1 MLLSLLLASFI
12 GATATADRV
21 VVTSGRVVYDAFG
34 RAVKVYHPTVD
45 TDSVYDF
52 IAAIDAVDPTI
63 TKYDVLD
70 RPVRVI
76 YPDGTETNTSY
87 RVEGHAL
94 VTHVTDA
101 LSNETETHV
110 SGSGRTLKSIRF
122 DGPEQIVTQFT
133 YDGIGRLVEVLD
145 ADTNVTVSEY
155 DMGDRRVR
163 VSHPASGETTF
174 TYDVLG
180 NVLTRQTANL
190 RDSALFIEYGYDR
203 GRLVSVNYP
212 EHPENNV
219 RYYYGGANDPDNA
232 KGRLCLRLDATGGE
246 QYAYDNMGNVKETVR
261 TVTVPNE
268 DVGTFKTEF
277 EYDSFGKLLSLT
289 YPDGEKVCYWYDG
302 SGQLTEVY
310 VKERKNGYRYV
321 EEIGYDKF
329 GDRVYMRYGNG
340 AETEY
345 AYNDEMRR
353 LDSLSLASP
362 HTTMKRIYGYDAV
375 GNILSVTNS
384 GTGLLHNSPV
394 SHTYVYDNL
403 YRLTEAHGTTGSAQ
417 TGYDLAMSYDNMYR
431 ITGKTQDIRQTGIQ
445 FAGTLNA
452 GYDLSYAYDR
462 TPGRRFRMSSV
473 SDVNYRTVGDPEDG
487 DYIDEEHFYEYDPNG
502 NILHV
507 NTGRWKRDGVER
519 ELSRE
524 EKFRWDEE
532 NRLMAI
538 SQDGYVSNY
547 WYDGDGERV
556 IKEHGGNQAVF
567 VNSEQDGVL
576 TDTRQFTI
584 YPSAYLTVH
593 NGSWYTKHV
602 YIGSERIASRMGTM
616 LDALSET
623 LEANAILAGENV
635 FEDMDYDDRCDT
647 LARVMRS
654 NYAYFDLPYN
664 GYNRHGEEMV
674 STPPRSGDPGI
685 LGAGGARHYWM
696 LADADA
702 ADADTEGGEGGG
714 PSRGPRRA
722 ENVNYNGNRYF
733 YHSDHLGSSS
743 LITDASGNV
752 TQQID
757 YLPYGEVFLEKRADV
772 DYHTPYRFNGKELD
786 EETGLYYYGAR
797 YMNPRLSIWYGTDP
811 LEEKNYNLSSYC
823 FVSGNPM
830 RRIDVT
836 GLTDY
841 DINGKT
847 MRIDDGHDN
856 LKMEVGTIDFN
867 KLQTYFNQDICL
879 YESFMNELSV
889 QNGYV
894 TTSSYLDAESSS
906 GYGVIVMS
914 HVPYGKSY
922 SEWSI
927 ENRSKLSPYFGAL
940 NYAKSF
946 VNALIKQSD
955 NINIG
960 DNGKWYFRQNSGR
973 IFYSNQYV
981 KTTPASI
988 KYSGLIK
995 GANRIGGT
1003 IAIASSGYDIYQ
1015 GYVQDGNRF
1024 GYNAQVQTAG
1034 AIGGFAM
1041 GALGAKIGAEF
1052 GAGVGVYFGGV
1063 GAVPG
1068 GIIGG
1073 IVGGTV
1079 FSILGSDQGQQ
1090 IAKSIIK

>member
-1 MLLSLLLASFI
+1 MLLSLLLASSV
-12 GATATADRV
+12 GATATADKV

-34 RAVKVYHPTVD
+34 RAVATYHPTVD

-52 IAAIDAVDPTI
+52 IAAIDTVDPTC
-63 TKYDVLD
+63 TTYDILD
-70 RPVRVI
+70 RPVRVV

-101 LSNETETHV
+101 LGNETETHV
-110 SGSGRTLKSIRF
+110 SGSGRTLKSIQF
-122 DGPEQIVTQFT
+122 DGTEQIVTQFT

-163 VSHPASGETTF
+163 VTHPASGETTF
-174 TYDVLG
+174 TYDALG

-203 GRLVSVNYP
+203 GRLISVNYP

-219 RYYYGGANDPDNA
+219 RYYYGGANDQDNA

-246 QYAYDNMGNVKETVR
+246 QYGYDNMGNVKETVR

-362 HTTMKRIYGYDAV
+362 HTTLKRIYGYDAV

-417 TGYDLAMSYDNMYR
+417 TGYDLSMSYDNMYR
-431 ITGKTQDIRQTGIQ
+431 ITGKTQGIRQTGIQ

-452 GYDLSYAYDR
+452 GYDLAYSYDR

-473 SDVNYRTVGDPEDG
+473 SDVNYRTVGAPEDG
-487 DYIDEEHFYEYDPNG
+487 DYIDEEHFYAYDPNG

-547 WYDGDGERV
+547 WYDADGERV

-593 NGSWYTKHV
+593 NGSWYTKHI

-616 LDALSET
+616 LVDDLSET
-623 LEANAILAGENV
+623 FEANAILAGENV
-635 FEDMDYDDRCDT
+635 FEEIDYDGQCDT

-664 GYNRHGEEMV
+664 GENRHGEEMV
-674 STPPRSGDPGI
+674 STPPQSGDPGI
-685 LGAGGARHYWM
+685 LGTGGARHYWM

-714 PSRGPRRA
+714 PTRGPRRA

-752 TQQID
+752 TQQLD
-757 YLPYGEVFLEKRADV
+757 YLPYGEVFLEKRSQDPDV
-772 DYHTPYRFNGKELD
+772 DYFTPYKFNGKELD

-797 YMNPRLSIWYGTDP
+797 YMNPRLSIWYGCDP
-811 LEEKNYNLSSYC
+811 RQEDNLFASSYSFC
-823 FVSGNPM
+823 NGNPIM
-830 RRIDVT
+830 RVDNDGEFWDVVWDVGNVVYDVGSAIYHHAKGDHKAARGNWADAGADALAAVVPFVPAGT
-836 GLTDY
+836 TKVIKGGTKVAKGLDKVSETRKGLKNSKA
-841 DINGKT
+841 ISEGRKFEKAELNKTKKSGKNVSSQT
-847 MRIDDGHDN
+847 RLVPQNKKGNVKGNRTNADQLIKNDDGTY
-856 LKMEVGTIDFN
+856 TIVET
-867 KLQTYFNQDICL
+867 KRSSATRLSKGQKAAQD
-879 YESFMNELSV
+879 
-889 QNGYV
+889 
-894 TTSSYLDAESSS
+894 
-906 GYGVIVMS
+906 
-914 HVPYGKSY
+914 HVK
-922 SEWSI
+922 
-927 ENRSKLSPYFGAL
+927 
-940 NYAKSF
+940 
-946 VNALIKQSD
+946 
-955 NINIG
+955 
-960 DNGKWYFRQNSGR
+960 
-973 IFYSNQYV
+973 
-981 KTTPASI
+981 
-988 KYSGLIK
+988 
-995 GANRIGGT
+995 
-1003 IAIASSGYDIYQ
+1003 
-1015 GYVQDGNRF
+1015 DGNGVFEVRSNRPKQ
-1024 GYNAQVQTAG
+1024 GLSKGQ
-1034 AIGGFAM
+1034 
-1041 GALGAKIGAEF
+1041 KI
-1052 GAGVGVYFGGV
+1052 VVKDYQRV
-1063 GAVPG
+1063 NKH
-1068 GIIGG
+1068 
-1073 IVGGTV
+1073 
-1079 FSILGSDQGQQ
+1079 DR
-1090 IAKSIIK
+1090 

>member
-1 MLLSLLLASFI
+1 MKQQRYFRYMLLSLLLLASFI

-45 TDSVYDF
+45 TDSVDDF
-52 IAAIDAVDPTI
+52 IAAIDTVDPTI

-101 LSNETETHV
+101 LDNETETHV
-110 SGSGRTLKSIRF
+110 SGSGHTLKSIQF
-122 DGPEQIVTQFT
+122 DGSEQIVTQFT

-203 GRLVSVNYP
+203 GRLISVNYP

-219 RYYYGGANDPDNA
+219 RYYYGGANDQDNA

-384 GTGLLHNSPV
+384 GTGLLHDSPV
-394 SHTYVYDNL
+394 SHAYVYDNL

-417 TGYDLAMSYDNMYR
+417 TGYDLAMSYDKMYR
-431 ITGKTQDIRQTGIQ
+431 ITGKTQSLRQTGIQ

-462 TPGRRFRMSSV
+462 APGRRFRMSSV

-502 NILHV
+502 NIIRV
-507 NTGRWKRDGVER
+507 NTSRMRADGSDR
-519 ELSRE
+519 ELTRE
-524 EKFRWDEE
+524 ERFRWDEE

-616 LDALSET
+616 LNALSET
-623 LEANAILAGENV
+623 FEANAILAGENV

-674 STPPRSGDPGI
+674 STPPQSGDPGI
-685 LGAGGARHYWM
+685 LGAGGVRHYWM

-702 ADADTEGGEGGG
+702 ADADGEGGG

-743 LITDASGNV
+743 LVTNDSGNV
-752 TQQID
+752 TQQLD
-757 YLPYGEVFLEKRADV
+757 YLPYGEVFLEKRSDV

-797 YMNPRLSIWYGTDP
+797 YMNPRLSIWYGVDP
-811 LEEKNYNLSSYC
+811 ISSY
-823 FVSGNPM
+823 NPLNSENYL
-830 RRIDVT
+830 DGEHNGGVFN
-836 GLTDY
+836 LKNLNPYSYCY
-841 DINGKT
+841 DSPVVLLDPNGKQIVAVHGT
-847 MRIDDGHDN
+847 WSDPSTWKDKNGIIDYVHKKFFNNPAISDFDFKWDAGNFRIYRSLAAKKLITRIKN
-856 LKMEVGTIDFN
+856 LRFLYGDELKDEPLTIVAHSHGGNVAIEAINKM
-867 KLQTYFNQDICL
+867 
-879 YESFMNELSV
+879 
-889 QNGYV
+889 
-894 TTSSYLDAESSS
+894 
-906 GYGVIVMS
+906 MS
-914 HVPYGKSY
+914 MP
-922 SEWSI
+922 E
-927 ENRSKLSPYFGAL
+927 F
-940 NYAKSF
+940 
-946 VNALIKQSD
+946 D
-955 NINIG
+955 NIQINLLTI
-960 DNGKWYFRQNSGR
+960 N
-973 IFYSNQYV
+973 
-981 KTTPASI
+981 TPVRDDYQLNAAALQRVVHVNVYDPSDPVQ
-988 KYSGLIK
+988 SH
-995 GANRIGGT
+995 GGHSF
-1003 IAIASSGYDIYQ
+1003 IIIPQ
-1015 GYVQDGNRF
+1015 
-1024 GYNAQVQTAG
+1024 
-1034 AIGGFAM
+1034 
-1041 GALGAKIGAEF
+1041 KI
-1052 GAGVGVYFGGV
+1052 
-1063 GAVPG
+1063 P
-1068 GIIGG
+1068 
-1073 IVGGTV
+1073 
-1079 FSILGSDQGQQ
+1079 SILKPTGEYGPAGRTFPNARNIEVNHPQNFFHDYHNSHNRVYDWNN
-1090 IAKSIIK
+1090 K

>member
-1 MLLSLLLASFI
+1 MKYFLSLYSYDKAFRYIFLSLLLLASFI

-87 RVEGHAL
+87 RVEDHAL

-110 SGSGRTLKSIRF
+110 SGSGHTLKSIQF
-122 DGPEQIVTQFT
+122 DGTEQIVTQFT

-174 TYDVLG
+174 TYDALG

-203 GRLVSVNYP
+203 GRLISVNYP
-212 EHPENNV
+212 EHPENDV
-219 RYYYGGANDPDNA
+219 RYYYGGANDQDNA

-246 QYAYDNMGNVKETVR
+246 QYAYDDMGNVKETVR

-310 VKERKNGYRYV
+310 VKERNKGYRYV

-362 HTTMKRIYGYDAV
+362 HTTLKRIYGYDAV
-375 GNILSVTNS
+375 GNITSVTNS
-384 GTGLLHNSPV
+384 GTGLLHDFPV

-417 TGYDLAMSYDNMYR
+417 TGYDLSMSYDNMYR

-487 DYIDEEHFYEYDPNG
+487 DRINEEHFYDYDPNG
-502 NILHV
+502 NIIRV
-507 NTGRWKRDGVER
+507 NTSRMRADGGDRER
-519 ELSRE
+519 TRE
-524 EKFRWDEE
+524 ERFRWDEE

-593 NGSWYTKHV
+593 NGSWYTKHI

-616 LDALSET
+616 LVDDLSET
-623 LEANAILAGENV
+623 FEANAILAGENV
-635 FEDMDYDDRCDT
+635 LEEIDYDGQCDT

-664 GYNRHGEEMV
+664 GYNRHADEMV
-674 STPPRSGDPGI
+674 STPPQSGDPGI
-685 LGAGGARHYWM
+685 LDTGGARHYWM

-752 TQQID
+752 TQQLD
-757 YLPYGEVFLEKRADV
+757 YLPYGEVFLEKRANV
-772 DYHTPYRFNGKELD
+772 DYSTPYKFNGKELD

-797 YMNPRLSIWYGTDP
+797 YMNPRLSIWYATDY
-811 LEEKNYNLSSYC
+811 LEELDNKVSTYAYCHANPVNLIDDDGMKDKAFMLGKDKPITIKEGTSTIFFQNGRIIDNEMAKIAYNCHSYAWENSQGDPSDPKNRWLVKHGVLKWDEDPSNNMVGYTQLDFNSPNIIGDRVIYYYDSNQNGRYDKGENIVHSAIVDAVDKEGNTTIVRAKMGQEGISYNHPRAKNYY
-823 FVSGNPM
+823 
-830 RRIDVT
+830 
-836 GLTDY
+836 
-841 DINGKT
+841 
-847 MRIDDGHDN
+847 
-856 LKMEVGTIDFN
+856 EGT
-867 KLQTYFNQDICL
+867 
-879 YESFMNELSV
+879 SR
-889 QNGYV
+889 
-894 TTSSYLDAESSS
+894 A
-906 GYGVIVMS
+906 
-914 HVPYGKSY
+914 
-922 SEWSI
+922 
-927 ENRSKLSPYFGAL
+927 
-940 NYAKSF
+940 
-946 VNALIKQSD
+946 
-955 NINIG
+955 
-960 DNGKWYFRQNSGR
+960 YFRKQLNHVSVNMEKIIAPR
-973 IFYSNQYV
+973 DATYV
-981 KTTPASI
+981 APKHP
-988 KYSGLIK
+988 
-995 GANRIGGT
+995 
-1003 IAIASSGYDIYQ
+1003 
-1015 GYVQDGNRF
+1015 
-1024 GYNAQVQTAG
+1024 
-1034 AIGGFAM
+1034 
-1041 GALGAKIGAEF
+1041 
-1052 GAGVGVYFGGV
+1052 
-1063 GAVPG
+1063 
-1068 GIIGG
+1068 
-1073 IVGGTV
+1073 IV
-1079 FSILGSDQGQQ
+1079 ILNDSE
-1090 IAKSIIK
+1090 

>member
-1 MLLSLLLASFI
+1 M
-12 GATATADRV
+12 
-21 VVTSGRVVYDAFG
+21 VTSGRVVYDPFG
-34 RAVKVYHPTVD
+34 RAVATYHPTVD
-45 TDSVYDF
+45 TDSVDDF
-52 IAAIDAVDPTI
+52 IAAIDTVDPTQ
-63 TKYDVLD
+63 TEYDVLD
-70 RPVRVI
+70 RPVRVT
-76 YPDGTETNTSY
+76 YPDGTETNTTYS
-87 RVEGHAL
+87 VVDHAL

-101 LSNETETHV
+101 LGNETETHV
-110 SGSGRTLKSIRF
+110 SGSGRTLKSIQY
-122 DGPEQIVTQFT
+122 DGSEQIVTQFT
-133 YDGIGRLVEVLD
+133 YDGIGRLVEVMD

-203 GRLVSVNYP
+203 GRLISVNYP
-212 EHPENNV
+212 EHPENDV
-219 RYYYGGANDPDNA
+219 RYYYGGANAPDNA

-246 QYAYDNMGNVKETVR
+246 QYGYDNMGNVKETVR

-289 YPDGEKVCYWYDG
+289 YPDGEKLCYWYDG
-302 SGQLTEVY
+302 SGQLTEIY
-310 VKERKNGYRYV
+310 VKERHNGYRYV
-321 EEIGYDKF
+321 QEIGYDKF
-329 GDRVYMRYGNG
+329 GDRIYMKYGNG

-353 LDSLSLASP
+353 LDSLSLASSGY
-362 HTTMKRIYGYDAV
+362 TLKRTYGYDDV
-375 GNILSVTNS
+375 GNITSTSVAAS
-384 GTGLLHNSPV
+384 GTLLYTPV
-394 SHTYVYDNL
+394 SHTYGYDNL
-403 YRLTEAHGTTGSAQ
+403 YRLTEAHGNFGNTE

-431 ITGKTQDIRQTGIQ
+431 ITGKTQSIRQTGIQ

-473 SDVNYRTVGDPEDG
+473 SDVNYRTVGAPEDG

-616 LDALSET
+616 LVDELSET
-623 LEANAILAGENV
+623 FEANAILAGENV
-635 FEDMDYDDRCDT
+635 LEEIDYDGQCDT

-664 GYNRHGEEMV
+664 GENRHGDEMV
-674 STPPRSGDPGI
+674 STPPQSGDPGI
-685 LGAGGARHYWM
+685 LNAGGARHYWM

-702 ADADTEGGEGGG
+702 ADADGEGGG

-743 LITDASGNV
+743 LVTNDSGNV
-752 TQQID
+752 TQQLD
-757 YLPYGEVFLEKRADV
+757 YLPYGEVFLEKRSDV

-797 YMNPRLSIWYGTDP
+797 YMNPRLSIWYGCDP
-811 LEEKNYNLSSYC
+811 QHEEYPDVSSYNYC
-823 FVSGNPM
+823 MGNPIIF
-830 RRIDVT
+830 ID
-836 GLTDY
+836 
-841 DINGKT
+841 
-847 MRIDDGHDN
+847 
-856 LKMEVGTIDFN
+856 
-867 KLQTYFNQDICL
+867 
-879 YESFMNELSV
+879 
-889 QNGYV
+889 QNGQGPGWNRFTGGLRMV
-894 TTSSYLDAESSS
+894 GGGLQIIA
-906 GYGVIVMS
+906 GAAGGV
-914 HVPYGKSY
+914 
-922 SEWSI
+922 
-927 ENRSKLSPYFGAL
+927 
-940 NYAKSF
+940 
-946 VNALIKQSD
+946 
-955 NINIG
+955 
-960 DNGKWYFRQNSGR
+960 
-973 IFYSNQYV
+973 
-981 KTTPASI
+981 
-988 KYSGLIK
+988 
-995 GANRIGGT
+995 
-1003 IAIASSGYDIYQ
+1003 ASSW
-1015 GYVQDGNRF
+1015 
-1024 GYNAQVQTAG
+1024 T
-1034 AIGGFAM
+1034 
-1041 GALGAKIGAEF
+1041 
-1052 GAGVGVYFGGV
+1052 GV
-1063 GAVPG
+1063 GAVVG
-1068 GIIGG
+1068 GIAVVHGADDFQAGARQLWTGNETESFTYRGIRASAKFAGADDKTANNIATFSDIGLSL
-1073 IVGGTV
+1073 VGGGGSAFKV
-1079 FSILGSDQGQQ
+1079 FSKGSKIAEFTVEQRKFDYFFGRVVTGQLHSVQRSAQNLKDLTTLGVKSEKQLTK
-1090 IAKSIIK
+1090 IFAKTLAEGTEVSRNTTKYGTTINKVIKIGKKGEIQTSFFYEGGNLSKTPKVITIIPKVYKVK

>member
-1 MLLSLLLASFI
+1 MKQQRYIRYKLLSLLLLASFI

-21 VVTSGRVVYDAFG
+21 VVTSGRVVYDPFG

-45 TDSVYDF
+45 TDSVDDF

-70 RPVRVI
+70 RPVRVT
-76 YPDGTETNTSY
+76 YPDGTETNTTYS
-87 RVEGHAL
+87 VVDHAL

-110 SGSGRTLKSIRF
+110 SDSGHTLKSIQF
-122 DGPEQIVTQFT
+122 DGSEQIVTQFT

-174 TYDVLG
+174 SYDALG

-203 GRLVSVNYP
+203 GRLVSVSYP
-212 EHPENNV
+212 EHPENDV
-219 RYYYGGANDPDNA
+219 RYYYGDANSEDNA

-362 HTTMKRIYGYDAV
+362 HTTLKRIYGYDDV

-384 GTGLLHNSPV
+384 GTGLLYTPPV

-403 YRLTEAHGTTGSAQ
+403 YRLTEAHGTTGTPQ
-417 TGYDLAMSYDNMYR
+417 TGYDLSMSYDNMYR
-431 ITGKTQDIRQTGIQ
+431 ITGKTQSLRQTGIQ

-452 GYDLSYAYDR
+452 GYDLAYAYDR

-567 VNSEQDGVL
+567 VNSEQNGVL

-584 YPSAYLTVH
+584 YPSAYLVVH

-616 LDALSET
+616 SVDDLSET
-623 LEANAILAGENV
+623 FEANAILAGENV
-635 FEDMDYDDRCDT
+635 LEEIDYDGKCDT

-702 ADADTEGGEGGG
+702 ADADGEGGA

-743 LITDASGNV
+743 LVTDASGNV
-752 TQQID
+752 TQQLD
-757 YLPYGEVFLEKRADV
+757 YLPYGEVFLEKRSDV
-772 DYHTPYRFNGKELD
+772 DYHTPYKFNGKELD

-797 YMNPRLSIWYGTDP
+797 YMNPRLSIWYATDP
-811 LEEKNYNLSSYC
+811 LEEKYPTSSSHAYC
-823 FVSGNPM
+823 LGNP
-830 RRIDVT
+830 
-836 GLTDY
+836 L
-841 DINGKT
+841 
-847 MRIDDGHDN
+847 
-856 LKMEVGTIDFN
+856 
-867 KLQTYFNQDICL
+867 
-879 YESFMNELSV
+879 
-889 QNGYV
+889 
-894 TTSSYLDAESSS
+894 SYLDYNGMDTINVTYNDRTQKWSYSKPILS
-906 GYGVIVMS
+906 KGDNVFRINVDGRIGYATFKS
-914 HVPYGKSY
+914 EKYGKKVSFLNLY
-922 SEWSI
+922 VDPSNDGYTLGIYHVEGSDAKGATGFYVTPGGDASNVVGS
-927 ENRSKLSPYFGAL
+927 NRRVEEGIYPMTTPGNSGKWRQPGLGGEVIKRGIKIHFGSDNPRKWTDGCFVL
-940 NYAKSF
+940 FPDYEMRNGNIIINKAKSQEQLRAF
-946 VNALIKQSD
+946 DAVLGASRVYNYIYK
-955 NINIG
+955 
-960 DNGKWYFRQNSGR
+960 NGS
-973 IFYSNQYV
+973 
-981 KTTPASI
+981 
-988 KYSGLIK
+988 
-995 GANRIGGT
+995 RIGASFDKQLHRT
-1003 IAIASSGYDIYQ
+1003 ISVLTLFKEWQ
-1015 GYVQDGNRF
+1015 R
-1024 GYNAQVQTAG
+1024 
-1034 AIGGFAM
+1034 
-1041 GALGAKIGAEF
+1041 K
-1052 GAGVGVYFGGV
+1052 
-1063 GAVPG
+1063 
-1068 GIIGG
+1068 
-1073 IVGGTV
+1073 
-1079 FSILGSDQGQQ
+1079 
-1090 IAKSIIK
+1090 

>member
-1 MLLSLLLASFI
+1 MSKIRIHIRYIFLLLLLASFI
-12 GATATADRV
+12 DATATADRV

-45 TDSVYDF
+45 TDSVDDF
-52 IAAIDAVDPTI
+52 IAAIDTVDPTQ
-63 TKYDVLD
+63 TEYDVLD
-70 RPVRVI
+70 RPVRVT
-76 YPDGTETNTSY
+76 YPDGTETNTTYS
-87 RVEGHAL
+87 VVDHAL

-101 LSNETETHV
+101 LGNETETHV
-110 SGSGRTLKSIRF
+110 SGSGRTLKSIQY
-122 DGPEQIVTQFT
+122 DGSEQIVTQFT
-133 YDGIGRLVEVLD
+133 YDGIGRLVEVMD

-203 GRLVSVNYP
+203 GRLISVNYP

-219 RYYYGGANDPDNA
+219 RYYYGGANDQDNA

-353 LDSLSLASP
+353 LDSLSLTSP
-362 HTTMKRIYGYDAV
+362 HTTLKRTYGYDDV
-375 GNILSVTNS
+375 GNITSTSVAAS
-384 GTGLLHNSPV
+384 GTLLYAPV

-403 YRLTEAHGTTGSAQ
+403 YRLTEAHGNFGNTE

-431 ITGKTQDIRQTGIQ
+431 ITGKTQSIRQTGIQ

-452 GYDLSYAYDR
+452 GYDLSYSYDR

-473 SDVNYRTVGDPEDG
+473 SDVNYRTVGAPEDG

-576 TDTRQFTI
+576 TDTHQFTI

-602 YIGSERIASRMGTM
+602 YIGSERISSRMGTM
-616 LDALSET
+616 LDDWLSET
-623 LEANAILAGENV
+623 FEANAILAGENV
-635 FEDMDYDDRCDT
+635 LEEIDYDGQCDT

-664 GYNRHGEEMV
+664 GENRHGEEMV
-674 STPPRSGDPGI
+674 STPPR
-685 LGAGGARHYWM
+685 GGATGSSGGLGSSSGPRHYWM
-696 LADADA
+696 LGDSGDEATDIS
-702 ADADTEGGEGGG
+702 GEGGG

-752 TQQID
+752 TQQLD
-757 YLPYGEVFLEKRADV
+757 YLPYGEVFLEKRANV
-772 DYHTPYRFNGKELD
+772 DYHTPYKFNGKELD

-811 LEEKNYNLSSYC
+811 LEEKFPN
-823 FVSGNPM
+823 
-830 RRIDVT
+830 
-836 GLTDY
+836 
-841 DINGKT
+841 
-847 MRIDDGHDN
+847 
-856 LKMEVGTIDFN
+856 
-867 KLQTYFNQDICL
+867 
-879 YESFMNELSV
+879 
-889 QNGYV
+889 
-894 TTSSYLDAESSS
+894 TSSYTYCINNPVLFADYRGLTIDEASKIEWNTMVDKINGELNQLIETNLGDESKEIMTRINYLKDLMYGLKYIEEESTMVYELKSYFS
-906 GYGVIVMS
+906 GRGGLFYDPKNGHLIVQYYGVENFVHEIVHGIQFEVGDIIFYKHDDNMGLRDAMLIDIYDELIAYRYQYS
-914 HVPYGKSY
+914 LNPSSLKGISPVMLNSIDDIDKKWLISISY
-922 SEWSI
+922 
-927 ENRSKLSPYFGAL
+927 
-940 NYAKSF
+940 
-946 VNALIKQSD
+946 
-955 NINIG
+955 
-960 DNGKWYFRQNSGR
+960 NGKLLYNPNTNDRMG
-973 IFYSNQYV
+973 I
-981 KTTPASI
+981 I
-988 KYSGLIK
+988 
-995 GANRIGGT
+995 RIG
-1003 IAIASSGYDIYQ
+1003 IDNFSK
-1015 GYVQDGNRF
+1015 F
-1024 GYNAQVQTAG
+1024 YNAYPNLYKKYPKLQFDLDDF
-1034 AIGGFAM
+1034 IYRF
-1041 GALGAKIGAEF
+1041 
-1052 GAGVGVYFGGV
+1052 
-1063 GAVPG
+1063 PHN
-1068 GIIGG
+1068 
-1073 IVGGTV
+1073 
-1079 FSILGSDQGQQ
+1079 
-1090 IAKSIIK
+1090 

>member
-1 MLLSLLLASFI
+1 MDRNASHIRYKLLSLLLLASFI

-34 RAVKVYHPTVD
+34 RAVKVFHPTVD
-45 TDSVYDF
+45 TDSVDDF
-52 IAAIDAVDPTI
+52 IAAIDTVDPTI

-87 RVEGHAL
+87 RVEDHAL

-110 SGSGRTLKSIRF
+110 SGSGHTLKSIQF
-122 DGPEQIVTQFT
+122 DGAEQIVTQFT
-133 YDGIGRLVEVLD
+133 YDGIGRLVEILD

-203 GRLVSVNYP
+203 GRLVSVSYP
-212 EHPENNV
+212 EHPENDV
-219 RYYYGGANDPDNA
+219 RYYYGGANSEDNA

-362 HTTMKRIYGYDAV
+362 HTTLKRIYGYDAV

-384 GTGLLHNSPV
+384 GTGLLHNFPV

-417 TGYDLAMSYDNMYR
+417 TGYDLSMSYDNMYR
-431 ITGKTQDIRQTGIQ
+431 ITGKTQDIRQTDIQ

-452 GYDLSYAYDR
+452 GYDLAYAYDR

-502 NILHV
+502 NIIRV
-507 NTGRWKRDGVER
+507 NTSRMRADGSDR
-519 ELSRE
+519 ELTRE
-524 EKFRWDEE
+524 ERFRWDEE

-547 WYDGDGERV
+547 WYDSDGERV

-567 VNSEQDGVL
+567 VNSAQDGVL

-593 NGSWYTKHV
+593 NGRWYTKHV

-616 LDALSET
+616 LVDDLSET
-623 LEANAILAGENV
+623 FEANAILAGENV
-635 FEDMDYDDRCDT
+635 FEEIDYDGQCDT

-664 GYNRHGEEMV
+664 GENRHGDEMV
-674 STPPRSGDPGI
+674 STPPQSGAPGI
-685 LGAGGARHYWM
+685 LGTGGPRHYWM
-696 LADADA
+696 LADGDA
-702 ADADTEGGEGGG
+702 ADADTEGGG
-714 PSRGPRRA
+714 PTRGPRRA

-752 TQQID
+752 TQQLD
-757 YLPYGEVFLEKRADV
+757 YLPYGEVFLEKRSDV

-797 YMNPRLSIWYGTDP
+797 YMNPRLSIWYATDP
-811 LEEKNYNLSSYC
+811 LQEKNSDVSSYSYC
-823 FVSGNPM
+823 HNNPCSRFDLDGQYDFEGTIGFFQTYPVIAVFSQESITKNKGMKYDHEIAIQSGMPVMLVDNIQDFADAM
-830 RRIDVT
+830 CELSKMYSSSKAYAINSHGVQDAKTGLMTFFIGSDQID
-836 GLTDY
+836 GLTDVSPLRSGLNNC
-841 DINGKT
+841 DVFIGACRVGGLNG
-847 MRIDDGHDN
+847 DGYG
-856 LKMEVGTIDFN
+856 LI
-867 KLQTYFNQDICL
+867 
-879 YESFMNELSV
+879 ESFSKQTQSRVIAPKDRIRVGYSYDGSDYLNYTLIDKNLVFSNQFSLSV
-889 QNGYV
+889 QGHKTKDITNV
-894 TTSSYLDAESSS
+894 TIDRNRGIAWDSDFNIDYLFNCPNKPFFLD
-906 GYGVIVMS
+906 Y
-914 HVPYGKSY
+914 
-922 SEWSI
+922 
-927 ENRSKLSPYFGAL
+927 
-940 NYAKSF
+940 
-946 VNALIKQSD
+946 
-955 NINIG
+955 
-960 DNGKWYFRQNSGR
+960 
-973 IFYSNQYV
+973 
-981 KTTPASI
+981 
-988 KYSGLIK
+988 
-995 GANRIGGT
+995 
-1003 IAIASSGYDIYQ
+1003 
-1015 GYVQDGNRF
+1015 
-1024 GYNAQVQTAG
+1024 
-1034 AIGGFAM
+1034 
-1041 GALGAKIGAEF
+1041 
-1052 GAGVGVYFGGV
+1052 
-1063 GAVPG
+1063 
-1068 GIIGG
+1068 
-1073 IVGGTV
+1073 
-1079 FSILGSDQGQQ
+1079 
-1090 IAKSIIK
+1090 

>member
-1 MLLSLLLASFI
+1 MWIIKSIVMDRQSRIIRYMVLSLLLLASSV
-12 GATATADRV
+12 GATATADKV
-21 VVTSGRVVYDAFG
+21 VVTSGRVVYDPFG
-34 RAVKVYHPTVD
+34 RAIATYHPTVD
-45 TDSVYDF
+45 TDSVDDF
-52 IAAIDAVDPTI
+52 IAAIDTVDPTC
-63 TKYDVLD
+63 TTYDILD
-70 RPVRVI
+70 RPVRVV

-87 RVEGHAL
+87 RVENHAL

-110 SGSGRTLKSIRF
+110 SGSGHTLKSIQY
-122 DGPEQIVTQFT
+122 DGAEQIVTQFT
-133 YDGIGRLVEVLD
+133 YDGIGRLIEVLD

-155 DMGDRRVR
+155 DMGDRRIR

-174 TYDVLG
+174 SYDALG

-203 GRLVSVNYP
+203 GRLISVNYP
-212 EHPENNV
+212 EHPENDV

-362 HTTMKRIYGYDAV
+362 HTTLKRIYGYDDV
-375 GNILSVTNS
+375 GNITSVTNS
-384 GTGLLHNSPV
+384 GTGLLHDSPV

-431 ITGKTQDIRQTGIQ
+431 ITGKTQGIRQTGIQ

-452 GYDLSYAYDR
+452 GYDLAYAYDR

-473 SDVNYRTVGDPEDG
+473 SDVNYRTVGAPEDG

-584 YPSAYLTVH
+584 YPSAYLVVH

-616 LDALSET
+616 LVDELSET
-623 LEANAILAGENV
+623 FEANAILAGENV
-635 FEDMDYDDRCDT
+635 LEEIDYDGKCDT

-664 GYNRHGEEMV
+664 GENRHGDEMV

-714 PSRGPRRA
+714 PTRGPRRA

-752 TQQID
+752 TQQLD

-772 DYHTPYRFNGKELD
+772 DYHTPYKFNGKELD

-797 YMNPRLSIWYGTDP
+797 YMNPRLSIWYATDP
-811 LEEKNYNLSSYC
+811 SEEKYPDISSYAYC
-823 FVSGNPM
+823 KNNPVIK
-830 RRIDVT
+830 IDPNGADDYRFDKET
-836 GLTDY
+836 GDFLLMKQTDAEADRVLNY
-841 DINGKT
+841 
-847 MRIDDGHDN
+847 H
-856 LKMEVGTIDFN
+856 FN
-867 KLQTYFNQDICL
+867 KKTGKYEPNTKFFQTKTLIDNIEKGILRDGINFKENNNVIPVGG
-879 YESFMNELSV
+879 N
-889 QNGYV
+889 NNV
-894 TTSSYLDAESSS
+894 TEE
-906 GYGVIVMS
+906 GV
-914 HVPYGKSY
+914 
-922 SEWSI
+922 
-927 ENRSKLSPYFGAL
+927 
-940 NYAKSF
+940 KSF
-946 VNALIKQSD
+946 VLRLSELV
-955 NINIG
+955 
-960 DNGKWYFRQNSGR
+960 GKE
-973 IFYSNQYV
+973 
-981 KTTPASI
+981 
-988 KYSGLIK
+988 IK
-995 GANRIGGT
+995 GFSYSSEASTNVTDVLIGKYLNNTYKKSYGNLRELQYKYGNEFSFDNVLLDFHT
-1003 IAIASSGYDIYQ
+1003 HP
-1015 GYVQDGNRF
+1015 DGK
-1024 GYNAQVQTAG
+1024 
-1034 AIGGFAM
+1034 
-1041 GALGAKIGAEF
+1041 LGATLDAPEISDDVSFLRGAKPMIPNARF
-1052 GAGVGVYFGGV
+1052 IILYRI
-1063 GAVPG
+1063 PG
-1068 GIIGG
+1068 QNKPGEYDYTHNYGH
-1073 IVGGTV
+1073 
-1079 FSILGSDQGQQ
+1079 
-1090 IAKSIIK
+1090 

>member
-1 MLLSLLLASFI
+1 MKQQRIIRYMLLSLLLASFI

-34 RAVKVYHPTVD
+34 RAVATYHPTVD
-45 TDSVYDF
+45 TDSVDDF

-70 RPVRVI
+70 RPIRVT
-76 YPDGTETNTSY
+76 YPDGTETNTTYS
-87 RVEGHAL
+87 VVDHAL

-101 LSNETETHV
+101 LDNETETHV
-110 SGSGRTLKSIRF
+110 SGSGHTLKSIQF
-122 DGPEQIVTQFT
+122 DGTEQIVTQFT

-163 VSHPASGETTF
+163 VTHPASGETTF
-174 TYDVLG
+174 TYDALG

-246 QYAYDNMGNVKETVR
+246 QYAYDDMGNVKETVR

-362 HTTMKRIYGYDAV
+362 HTTLKRIYGYDDV

-384 GTGLLHNSPV
+384 GTGLLYDSPV
-394 SHTYVYDNL
+394 SHTYGYDNL

-431 ITGKTQDIRQTGIQ
+431 ITGKTQGIRQTGIQ

-473 SDVNYRTVGDPEDG
+473 SDVNYRTVGAPEDG

-593 NGSWYTKHV
+593 NGSWYTKHI

-623 LEANAILAGENV
+623 FEANAILAGENV
-635 FEDMDYDDRCDT
+635 FEDMDYDGKCDT

-674 STPPRSGDPGI
+674 STPPQSGDPGI
-685 LGAGGARHYWM
+685 LGAGGVRHYWM

-702 ADADTEGGEGGG
+702 ADADGEGGG

-797 YMNPRLSIWYGTDP
+797 YYNPRLSIWYATDP
-811 LEEKNYNLSSYC
+811 QQEKYPSIASYGYCTSNPVALLDYDGRSPVYGVNGAFLGVDDQGFRGSAIIMDQRYFYPGMPHSEVLKNLYTGDVSSTVRNRISNHFAKLPERPDYDGFVTREEGLEWAKKHPNALKKSTPENTLYFDASKLDFGDIISTSDFKYEHYPTVVNLFPSNGFWSFLKSAINYRLRNSVYALGQVKLVLLSREQKTVKVINGYSTV
-823 FVSGNPM
+823 FDW
-830 RRIDVT
+830 DVT
-836 GLTDY
+836 NDSWRGSFIKAERRYSHL
-841 DINGKT
+841 
-847 MRIDDGHDN
+847 DDRHG
-856 LKMEVGTIDFN
+856 FN
-867 KLQTYFNQDICL
+867 VVY
-879 YESFMNELSV
+879 
-889 QNGYV
+889 
-894 TTSSYLDAESSS
+894 
-906 GYGVIVMS
+906 YGVG
-914 HVPYGKSY
+914 HLK
-922 SEWSI
+922 
-927 ENRSKLSPYFGAL
+927 K
-940 NYAKSF
+940 
-946 VNALIKQSD
+946 
-955 NINIG
+955 
-960 DNGKWYFRQNSGR
+960 
-973 IFYSNQYV
+973 
-981 KTTPASI
+981 
-988 KYSGLIK
+988 
-995 GANRIGGT
+995 
-1003 IAIASSGYDIYQ
+1003 
-1015 GYVQDGNRF
+1015 
-1024 GYNAQVQTAG
+1024 
-1034 AIGGFAM
+1034 
-1041 GALGAKIGAEF
+1041 
-1052 GAGVGVYFGGV
+1052 
-1063 GAVPG
+1063 
-1068 GIIGG
+1068 
-1073 IVGGTV
+1073 
-1079 FSILGSDQGQQ
+1079 
-1090 IAKSIIK
+1090 

>member
-1 MLLSLLLASFI
+1 MDRQSRIIRYMLLSLLLLASFV
-12 GATATADRV
+12 GATATADKV

-45 TDSVYDF
+45 SDSVDDF

-70 RPVRVI
+70 RPVRVV

-101 LSNETETHV
+101 LYNESETHV
-110 SGSGRTLKSIRF
+110 SGSGHTLKSIQF
-122 DGPEQIVTQFT
+122 DGAEQIVTQFT
-133 YDGIGRLVEVLD
+133 YDGIGRLVEILD

-174 TYDVLG
+174 SYDALG
-180 NVLTRQTANL
+180 NVLKRQTANL

-203 GRLVSVNYP
+203 GRLISVSYP
-212 EHPENNV
+212 EHPENDV

-246 QYAYDNMGNVKETVR
+246 QYAYDDMGNVKETVR

-384 GTGLLHNSPV
+384 GTGLLHDSPV
-394 SHTYVYDNL
+394 SHAYVYDNL
-403 YRLTEAHGTTGSAQ
+403 YRLTEAHGTTGRTE

-431 ITGKTQDIRQTGIQ
+431 ITGKTQSLRQTGIQ

-487 DYIDEEHFYEYDPNG
+487 DRINEEHFYEYDPNG
-502 NILHV
+502 NIIRV
-507 NTGRWKRDGVER
+507 NTSRMRADGSDR
-519 ELSRE
+519 ELTRE
-524 EKFRWDEE
+524 ESFRWDEE

-567 VNSEQDGVL
+567 VNSGQDGVL

-584 YPSAYLTVH
+584 YPSAYLVVH
-593 NGSWYTKHV
+593 NGSWYTKHI
-602 YIGSERIASRMGTM
+602 YIGTERIASRMGTM
-616 LDALSET
+616 LVDELSET
-623 LEANAILAGENV
+623 FEANAILAGENV
-635 FEDMDYDDRCDT
+635 LEEIDYDGKCDT

-685 LGAGGARHYWM
+685 LGTGGARHYWM

-702 ADADTEGGEGGG
+702 ADADGEVGA

-743 LITDASGNV
+743 LITDAFGNV
-752 TQQID
+752 TQQLD
-757 YLPYGEVFLEKRADV
+757 YLPYGEVFLEKRSQDPDV
-772 DYHTPYRFNGKELD
+772 DYFTPYKFNGKELD

-797 YMNPRLSIWYGTDP
+797 YMNSRLSIWYGTDP
-811 LEEKNYNLSSYC
+811 LQEKYPNVSSYAYCMGNPVLFLDPNGQILYISGDCADNAYSQLVEKYKDSNLSLNKDDNGLISYTISDNKKLKGDAKRIADIIDNEQIT
-823 FVSGNPM
+823 VRVDAVKEDTYSGASFFGGAFMGAFYNKEKGTVQTKQVVNPE
-830 RRIDVT
+830 IL
-836 GLTDY
+836 G
-841 DINGKT
+841 
-847 MRIDDGHDN
+847 RIDDFYETPG
-856 LKMEVGTIDFN
+856 KMMMHEITESYEAGKISLDKELMIGFASESRN
-867 KLQTYFNQDICL
+867 KDQMKYYYKAHNKATPQNPISVTYYDKD
-879 YESFMNELSV
+879 
-889 QNGYV
+889 G
-894 TTSSYLDAESSS
+894 
-906 GYGVIVMS
+906 
-914 HVPYGKSY
+914 
-922 SEWSI
+922 
-927 ENRSKLSPYFGAL
+927 
-940 NYAKSF
+940 
-946 VNALIKQSD
+946 IKHNTD
-955 NINIG
+955 NIKTIKKIEYNVTSK
-960 DNGKWYFRQNSGR
+960 DK
-973 IFYSNQYV
+973 NQV
-981 KTTPASI
+981 I
-988 KYSGLIK
+988 H
-995 GANRIGGT
+995 
-1003 IAIASSGYDIYQ
+1003 
-1015 GYVQDGNRF
+1015 
-1024 GYNAQVQTAG
+1024 
-1034 AIGGFAM
+1034 
-1041 GALGAKIGAEF
+1041 
-1052 GAGVGVYFGGV
+1052 
-1063 GAVPG
+1063 
-1068 GIIGG
+1068 
-1073 IVGGTV
+1073 TV
-1079 FSILGSDQGQQ
+1079 IR
-1090 IAKSIIK
+1090 K

>member
-1 MLLSLLLASFI
+1 MDRQNRIIRYMLLSLLLLASSV

-21 VVTSGRVVYDAFG
+21 VVTSGRVVYDPFG

-45 TDSVYDF
+45 TDSVDDF

-70 RPVRVI
+70 RPVRVT

-110 SGSGRTLKSIRF
+110 SGSGHTLKSIQF
-122 DGPEQIVTQFT
+122 DGAEQIVTQFT
-133 YDGIGRLVEVLD
+133 YDGIGRLVAVMD

-163 VSHPASGETTF
+163 VTHPASGETTF

-203 GRLVSVNYP
+203 GRLISVNYP

-246 QYAYDNMGNVKETVR
+246 QYAYDDMGNVKKTVR

-289 YPDGEKVCYWYDG
+289 YPDGEKLCYWYDG
-302 SGQLTEVY
+302 SGQLTEIY
-310 VKERKNGYRYV
+310 VKERHNGYRYV
-321 EEIGYDKF
+321 QEIGYDKF
-329 GDRVYMRYGNG
+329 GDRIYMKYGNG

-345 AYNDEMRR
+345 AYNDRMRR

-362 HTTMKRIYGYDAV
+362 HTTLKRIYRYDGV
-375 GNILSVTNS
+375 GNILSVANS
-384 GTGLLHNSPV
+384 GTGLLYDSPV
-394 SHTYVYDNL
+394 SHTYVYDKL
-403 YRLTEAHGTTGSAQ
+403 YRLTEAHGNAGNAQ
-417 TGYDLAMSYDNMYR
+417 TGYDLSMSYDKMYR
-431 ITGKTQDIRQTGIQ
+431 ITGKTQDIRQTGMQ

-452 GYDLSYAYDR
+452 GYDLAYTYDR

-473 SDVNYRTVGDPEDG
+473 SDVNYRMEGTPGDG
-487 DYIDEEHFYEYDPNG
+487 DYTDEWHEYDYDANG
-502 NILHV
+502 NIIRV
-507 NTGRWKRDGVER
+507 NTSRMRADGGDR
-519 ELSRE
+519 ELTRE
-524 EKFRWDEE
+524 ERFRWDEE

-547 WYDGDGERV
+547 WYDSDGERV

-567 VNSEQDGVL
+567 VNSAQDGVL

-602 YIGSERIASRMGTM
+602 YIGSERISSRMGTM
-616 LDALSET
+616 SVDALSET
-623 LEANAILAGENV
+623 FEANAILAGENV
-635 FEDMDYDDRCDT
+635 LEEIDYDGQCDT

-664 GYNRHGEEMV
+664 GYNRHGDEMV
-674 STPPRSGDPGI
+674 STPPR
-685 LGAGGARHYWM
+685 GGASGSSGGLGSSSGPRHYWM
-696 LADADA
+696 LGDSGDEATDIS
-702 ADADTEGGEGGG
+702 GEGGG

-722 ENVNYNGNRYF
+722 ENVDYNGNRYY

-752 TQQID
+752 TQQLD
-757 YLPYGEVFLEKRADV
+757 YLPYGEVFLEKRANV
-772 DYHTPYRFNGKELD
+772 DYSTPYRFNGKELD

-797 YMNPRLSIWYGTDP
+797 YYNPRLSIWYATDP
-811 LEEKNYNLSSYC
+811 LEEKYPTSSSHAYC
-823 FVSGNPM
+823 LGNP
-830 RRIDVT
+830 
-836 GLTDY
+836 L
-841 DINGKT
+841 
-847 MRIDDGHDN
+847 
-856 LKMEVGTIDFN
+856 
-867 KLQTYFNQDICL
+867 
-879 YESFMNELSV
+879 
-889 QNGYV
+889 
-894 TTSSYLDAESSS
+894 SYLDYNGMDTINVTYNDRTQKWSYSKPILS
-906 GYGVIVMS
+906 KGDNVFRINVDGRIGYATFKS
-914 HVPYGKSY
+914 EKYGKKVSFLNLY
-922 SEWSI
+922 VDPSNDGYTLGIYHVEGSDAKGATGFYVTPGGDASNVVGS
-927 ENRSKLSPYFGAL
+927 NRRVEEGIYPMTTPGNSGKWRQPGLGGEVIKRGIKIHFGSDNPRKWTDGCFVL
-940 NYAKSF
+940 FPDYEMRNGNIIINKAKSQEQLRAF
-946 VNALIKQSD
+946 DAVLGASRVYNYTYK
-955 NINIG
+955 
-960 DNGKWYFRQNSGR
+960 NGS
-973 IFYSNQYV
+973 
-981 KTTPASI
+981 
-988 KYSGLIK
+988 
-995 GANRIGGT
+995 RIGASFDKQLHRT
-1003 IAIASSGYDIYQ
+1003 ISVLTLFKEWQ
-1015 GYVQDGNRF
+1015 R
-1024 GYNAQVQTAG
+1024 
-1034 AIGGFAM
+1034 
-1041 GALGAKIGAEF
+1041 K
-1052 GAGVGVYFGGV
+1052 
-1063 GAVPG
+1063 
-1068 GIIGG
+1068 
-1073 IVGGTV
+1073 
-1079 FSILGSDQGQQ
+1079 
-1090 IAKSIIK
+1090 

>member
-1 MLLSLLLASFI
+1 MYRHIRYIRYIFLLSLLLASFI

-34 RAVKVYHPTVD
+34 RAVKVYHPTVA

-52 IAAIDAVDPTI
+52 SAAIDTVPPTV
-63 TKYDVLD
+63 TEYDVLD

-87 RVEGHAL
+87 SVAGHAL
-94 VTHVTDA
+94 VAHVTDA
-101 LSNETETHV
+101 LDNESETHV
-110 SGSGRTLKSIRF
+110 SDSGRTLKSIQY
-122 DGPEQIVTQFT
+122 DGAGQIVTSFT
-133 YDGIGRLVEVLD
+133 YDGIGRLVAVMD
-145 ADTNVTVSEY
+145 ADSNVTVSEY

-163 VSHPASGETTF
+163 VSHPASGETMF
-174 TYDVLG
+174 TYDALG

-190 RDSALFIEYGYDR
+190 RDRAQFIEYGYDR
-203 GRLVSVNYP
+203 GRLVSVSYP
-212 EHPENNV
+212 EHPENDV

-246 QYAYDNMGNVKETVR
+246 QYAYDDMGNVKKTVR
-261 TVTVPNE
+261 TVTVPDE

-362 HTTMKRIYGYDAV
+362 HTTLKRIYGYDDV

-384 GTGLLHNSPV
+384 GTGLLYTPPV

-403 YRLTEAHGTTGSAQ
+403 YRLTEAHGTTGTPQ
-417 TGYDLAMSYDNMYR
+417 TGYDLSMSYDNMYR
-431 ITGKTQDIRQTGIQ
+431 ITGKTQSLRQTGIQ

-452 GYDLSYAYDR
+452 GYDLAYAYDR

-547 WYDGDGERV
+547 WYDGNGERV
-556 IKEHGGNQAVF
+556 IKEHGGNHAVF
-567 VNSEQDGVL
+567 VNSAQDGVL

-623 LEANAILAGENV
+623 FEANAILAGENV

-674 STPPRSGDPGI
+674 STPPQSGDPGI
-685 LGAGGARHYWM
+685 LGAGGVRHYWM

-702 ADADTEGGEGGG
+702 ADADGEGGG

-733 YHSDHLGSSS
+733 YHNDHLGSSS
-743 LITDASGNV
+743 LITDASGSV
-752 TQQID
+752 TQQLD
-757 YLPYGEVFLEKRADV
+757 YLPYGEVFLEKRSQDPDV
-772 DYHTPYRFNGKELD
+772 DYFTPYRFNGKELD

-797 YMNPRLSIWYGTDP
+797 YMNPRLSIWYGCDSEQELMPNISTYAYCKLNPVSFIDPTGNGWIENNKRYFYNPLVSSQYEANKEYGNSAVFLFEEGMIYATD
-811 LEEKNYNLSSYC
+811 NSYSYNLERGGHIRNTFTNEIIVGEITTQAGSTLVNDNRYFSQKELDLWERWSESDNYFAEMAYDTANDLFFLLQIVSLGALDREQNKNPFTGSC
-823 FVSGNPM
+823 FRN
-830 RRIDVT
+830 IDGT
-836 GLTDY
+836 SRYDPNEAIPGLA
-841 DINGKT
+841 GMSFKVL
-847 MRIDDGHDN
+847 N
-856 LKMEVGTIDFN
+856 LKCIRYAVPPKGLVLMDKMNASQFSHTFKGNLSRLKPADRGKINSGINFFID
-867 KLQTYFNQDICL
+867 YFNNKIDKGYIL
-879 YESFMNELSV
+879 LKDGELKRH
-889 QNGYV
+889 
-894 TTSSYLDAESSS
+894 E
-906 GYGVIVMS
+906 
-914 HVPYGKSY
+914 
-922 SEWSI
+922 
-927 ENRSKLSPYFGAL
+927 
-940 NYAKSF
+940 
-946 VNALIKQSD
+946 
-955 NINIG
+955 
-960 DNGKWYFRQNSGR
+960 
-973 IFYSNQYV
+973 
-981 KTTPASI
+981 
-988 KYSGLIK
+988 
-995 GANRIGGT
+995 
-1003 IAIASSGYDIYQ
+1003 
-1015 GYVQDGNRF
+1015 
-1024 GYNAQVQTAG
+1024 
-1034 AIGGFAM
+1034 
-1041 GALGAKIGAEF
+1041 
-1052 GAGVGVYFGGV
+1052 
-1063 GAVPG
+1063 
-1068 GIIGG
+1068 
-1073 IVGGTV
+1073 
-1079 FSILGSDQGQQ
+1079 
-1090 IAKSIIK
+1090 